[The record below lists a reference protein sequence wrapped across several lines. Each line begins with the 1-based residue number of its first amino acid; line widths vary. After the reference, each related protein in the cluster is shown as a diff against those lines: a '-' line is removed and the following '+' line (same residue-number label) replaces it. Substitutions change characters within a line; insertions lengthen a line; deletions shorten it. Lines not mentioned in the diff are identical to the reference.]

1 MGRLLTLAEPTPL
14 ATPCYSAGRIHRD
27 YSGRWLPIA
36 PLRRLTPSS
45 SPFLP
50 GGREAPTRRAPRAHP
65 GASTLAVSSR
75 PSIPSTFERQRR
87 TYCSVREDHLASPP
101 PCAVRAASGRS
112 VTSSDFTDRG
122 STRHQVDPPVHP
134 WHSTLS
140 TWSVSCRYHQDQR
153 SLTAHHRPLHS
164 FATDDSSPST
174 SLAARCSTEAC
185 RINDEGQASARGHT
199 TTA

>member
-1 MGRLLTLAEPTPL
+1 MLRLLGTHSRSHPL
-14 ATPCYSAGRIHRD
+14 N
-27 YSGRWLPIA
+27 
-36 PLRRLTPSS
+36 
-45 SPFLP
+45 
-50 GGREAPTRRAPRAHP
+50 TRSHP
-65 GASTLAVSSR
+65 GPPRETQVSGHYVAAIAR
-75 PSIPSTFERQRR
+75 LYSIPSTFERQRQA
-87 TYCSVREDHLASPP
+87 YCSVREDHLARPP
-101 PCAVRAASGRS
+101 PCAVRAASGRP

-174 SLAARCSTEAC
+174 LVAGHGRSPST
-185 RINDEGQASARGHT
+185 RINDEGASISRGTHGNGKI
-199 TTA
+199 AQSRRNAAVDG